1 MTRPS
6 KRRQSAVDS
15 ALRPPSALLLALE
28 ARAFVELAACA
39 AAVVP
44 MLWQAP
50 RGDGHP
56 VLVLPGL
63 AAGDTSTWP
72 MRQFLTRCGYAAY
85 PWELGANFGPKDG
98 LVRGL
103 FDRVKSIH
111 KSHGRKISLIGWSL
125 GGAMARA
132 LAVRMPNAV
141 RSVITLG
148 SPLGGHPKAT
158 NAWRLFEIVS
168 GFDANDKRLRTLGS
182 RHPRVPHTAILSKT
196 DGIVNW
202 QMSLAPDDAEHAE
215 NIDVPAS
222 HFGLGVNP
230 TVLWAIADRLAQPE
244 GEWRPFDRSGWRS
257 LVYGKPTLR
266 RADFGDATDLYVSG
280 KGI

>member
-1 MTRPS
+1 MKPS
-6 KRRQSAVDS
+6 PPSRRKTVVDET
-15 ALRPPSALLLALE
+15 LQPPSALLLALE
-28 ARAFVELAACA
+28 SRAFLEAAACA
-39 AAVVP
+39 AAWP
-44 MLWQAP
+44 MLRAAP

-63 AAGDTSTWP
+63 AAGDGSTWP
-72 MRQFLTRCGYAAY
+72 LRRFLARCGYAAY
-85 PWELGANFGPKDG
+85 PWRLGRNLGPKDG

-103 FDRVKSIH
+103 FDRVRAIH
-111 KSHGRKISLIGWSL
+111 REHGRKLSLVGWSL

-132 LAVRMPNAV
+132 LAVRMPSAV

-148 SPLGGHPKAT
+148 SPLGGHPRGT

-168 GFDANDKRLRTLGS
+168 GFSANDRRLRTLAA

-202 QMSLAPDDAEHAE
+202 RMSMAPDDAEQAE

-230 TVLWAIADRLAQPE
+230 AVLWAIADRLAQPE
-244 GEWRPFDRSGWRS
+244 GEWRPFDRSGWRG

-266 RADFGDATDLYVSG
+266 RADFGEASDLYSPG